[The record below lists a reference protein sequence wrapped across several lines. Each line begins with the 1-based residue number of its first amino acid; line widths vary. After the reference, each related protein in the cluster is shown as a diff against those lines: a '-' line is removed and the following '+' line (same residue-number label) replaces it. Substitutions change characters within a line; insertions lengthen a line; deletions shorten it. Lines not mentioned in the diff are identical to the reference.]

1 MALADGCHPIYVA
14 GYLSPRSLANQRAKI
29 EADRK
34 ALLEKKDLAEEE
46 RDQAA
51 KELQQREDELRIAQ

>member
-1 MALADGCHPIYVA
+1 MVLHTNSYYSA
-14 GYLSPRSLANQRAKI
+14 GYLSPRSLAQEKAKI

-51 KELQQREDELRIAQ
+51 KELQQREDELKKAQ

>member
-1 MALADGCHPIYVA
+1 MGYAA
-14 GYLSPRSLANQRAKI
+14 GYLSPRSIAIQKAKI

-34 ALLEKKDLAEEE
+34 ALLDKKDLAEEE

-51 KELQQREDELRIAQ
+51 KELQQREDELRRAQ